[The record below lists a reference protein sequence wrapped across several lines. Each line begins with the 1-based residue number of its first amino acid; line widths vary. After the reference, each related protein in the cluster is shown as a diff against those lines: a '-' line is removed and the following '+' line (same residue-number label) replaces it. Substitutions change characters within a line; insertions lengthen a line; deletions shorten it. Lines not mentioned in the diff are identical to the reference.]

1 MIDKKRIKY
10 LIMDIDGTL
19 TDGKLNYSEKGLLF
33 KSFNAKD
40 GYAIKEILPNYDIE
54 PIVIS
59 GNQSKINDERFN
71 DLGVTKVYQSVNDK
85 LSLCEKLVNNDF
97 SCVAYIGDDLNDLAA
112 IVKIRSSGGVT
123 GCPADSVF
131 QIIDNCDFVSSKNG
145 GDGAVREFI
154 EWLTKS

>member
-1 MIDKKRIKY
+1 
-10 LIMDIDGTL
+10 MDIDGTL

-33 KSFNAKD
+33 KSFNVKD

-59 GNQSKINDERFN
+59 GNKSKINDERFN
-71 DLGVTKVYQSVNDK
+71 DLGVTNVFQSVTDK

-97 SCVAYIGDDLNDLAA
+97 SCVAYIGDDLNDLP
-112 IVKIRSSGGVT
+112 VMNKISVSGGLI
-123 GCPADSVF
+123 GCPADSISQV
-131 QIIDNCDFVSSKNG
+131 IENCDFVSSKNG

-154 EWLTKS
+154 EWLTES